1 MKKRIYA
8 VKDRLSL
15 SIEQPFTCESELTCL
30 RMVSSQVQSELVQY
44 EKGAISFNPVMQHST
59 KELLYLGDIDD
70 NGVIYPASEPHFIC
84 RIDEAPQLYQKL
96 LSEI

>member
-15 SIEQPFTCESELTCL
+15 SIEQPFTTESDLTCL
-30 RMVSSQVQSELVQY
+30 RMVSSQVVSELSQY
-44 EKGAISFNPVMQHST
+44 EKGAITYDPSIQHST

-70 NGVIYPASEPHFIC
+70 DGCIFPVTYPHLIC
-84 RIDEAPQLYQKL
+84 RIDEAPQFYQKL
-96 LSEI
+96 LSEV

>member
-15 SIEQPFTCESELTCL
+15 SIEQPFTTESDLTCL
-30 RMVSSQVQSELVQY
+30 RMVSSQVNSELSQY
-44 EKGAISFNPVMQHST
+44 EKGAITYNPALQHST
-59 KELLYLGDIDD
+59 KELLYLADIDD
-70 NGVIYPASEPHFIC
+70 DGIIYPISEPHVVC

>member
-15 SIEQPFTCESELTCL
+15 SIEQPFTTESDLTCL
-30 RMVSSQVQSELVQY
+30 RMVSSQVNSEITQY
-44 EKGAISFNPVMQHST
+44 EKGAISYNPVLQHAT
-59 KELLYLGDIDD
+59 RELLYLGDIDD
-70 NGVIYPASEPHFIC
+70 NGFIFPNSEPHFIC

>member
-1 MKKRIYA
+1 MNKRIYA

-15 SIEQPFTCESELTCL
+15 SIEQPFTTESDLTCL
-30 RMVSSQVQSELVQY
+30 RMVSSQVNSELSQY
-44 EKGAISFNPVMQHST
+44 EKGAISYNPSLQHST
-59 KELLYLGDIDD
+59 KELLFLGEIDE
-70 NGVIYPASEPHFIC
+70 NGVINPCGEPHCIC

>member
-15 SIEQPFTCESELTCL
+15 SIEQPFTTESDLTCL
-30 RMVSSQVQSELVQY
+30 RMVSSQVQSELSQF
-44 EKGAISFNPVMQHST
+44 EKGAISYNPSMQHAT

-70 NGVIYPASEPHFIC
+70 DGVILPVPFPHLIC
-84 RIDEAPQLYQKL
+84 RIDEAPQFYQKL
-96 LSEI
+96 LSEL